1 MTELNSAIEGLK
13 TALQREHAAY
23 TQMQEL
29 NDRCTQA
36 NRAWRQAVDASVKAK
51 AAVDSAIL
59 DEAGV
64 PHLDDYGN
72 VIPAKVPS

>member
-36 NRAWRQAVDASVKAK
+36 NRA
-51 AAVDSAIL
+51 
-59 DEAGV
+59 
-64 PHLDDYGN
+64 
-72 VIPAKVPS
+72 